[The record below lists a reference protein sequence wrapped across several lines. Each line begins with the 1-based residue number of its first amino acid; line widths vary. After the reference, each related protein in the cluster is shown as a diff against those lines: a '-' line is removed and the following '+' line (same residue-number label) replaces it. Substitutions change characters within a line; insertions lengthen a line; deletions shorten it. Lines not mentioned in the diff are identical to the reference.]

1 MTKTHVLTEVQAL
14 ELLALLLTSARIQLD
29 EPAIY
34 GPLRLLTAAE
44 RLSGFIEKK
53 SSKDLRPFLKMLRDT
68 IPPMHMRM
76 SDEEWYKENLDALCR
91 AVAQQLVD
99 MNAEES

>member
-1 MTKTHVLTEVQAL
+1 MARTHVLTEAEAL

-44 RLSGFIEKK
+44 RLSQLIQEQ
-53 SSKDLRPFLKMLRDT
+53 SSKDLRPFLKMLLDT
-68 IPPMHMRM
+68 IPDMHMRM
-76 SDEEWYKENLDALCR
+76 ADTDWYQDNLDALCR

-99 MNAEES
+99 KNEVES